1 MSRSAAIA
9 CLLSLGLLACRRP
22 GPDENYQKAAAIYG
36 PLYASEL
43 DDAYGDPRMDEVVAL
58 LKKVDRR
65 SADAHAAEVMLSAI
79 EHGRAA
85 LAKERAEREK
95 FAAAAAAAVPTSS
108 NIDPQQVLAASTP
121 PAAAQDP
128 YGPGATIAELNAQ
141 TGGCLVDNEPFTEN
155 GTGVSGTVYR
165 VAATET
171 CRGKVPGM
179 VGQMVLVS
187 GGKIYR
193 RTADVRPLEPVQPV
207 APPPRPAAP
216 KPRAAAPAPPSE
228 PQYQIYVPGGPMPGA
243 APPQQQ
249 Q

>member
-1 MSRSAAIA
+1 MSRSAVIA
-9 CLLSLGLLACRRP
+9 CLFSLGLAACRRP

-58 LKKVDRR
+58 LKKVDHR

-85 LAKERAEREK
+85 LAKERAERAK

-108 NIDPQQVLAASTP
+108 NIDPQQVLAANTP
-121 PAAAQDP
+121 PAAVQDP
-128 YGPGATIAELNAQ
+128 YGPGATIADLNAQ
-141 TGGCLVDNEPFTEN
+141 TGGCLVDSEPFTEN

-171 CRGKVPGM
+171 CRSKVPGM

-193 RTADVRPLEPVQPV
+193 RAPDVRPLEPLQPV
-207 APPPRPAAP
+207 APPPAPAP
-216 KPRAAAPAPPSE
+216 KRAAAPAPAAE
-228 PQYQIYVPGGPMPGA
+228 PQYQVYVPGGPMPGA
-243 APPQQQ
+243 APPQTQQ